1 MIFLSRKY
9 KSSWMVNG
17 LTLLY
22 KHLSVEEKRD
32 KYTFTKY
39 APHSSLLDN
48 EGENTIM
55 DLTDQHDKSTGLKMH
70 HNHKNYKARMCRKS
84 SGFNDFSS
92 IFRDL
97 IAEGHYTDMK
107 YRRKILGPSFWSSC
121 QSLEESGLSVT
132 TAENFKFLCLKIK

>member
-9 KSSWMVNG
+9 KSSWRVNG

-39 APHSSLLDN
+39 TLHSSPLNN
-48 EGENTIM
+48 EGENTIV
-55 DLTDQHDKSTGLKMH
+55 DLTDQHGKSTGLKMQQ
-70 HNHKNYKARMCRKS
+70 NHKNYKARMCRKS
-84 SGFNDFSS
+84 SGFNDFAS

-97 IAEGHYTDMK
+97 IAKGHCTDMK
-107 YRRKILGPSFWSSC
+107 YRRKILGLSFWSSC
-121 QSLEESGLSVT
+121 QNLEESGLSVT
-132 TAENFKFLCLKIK
+132 TVENFKFLCLKIK